1 MASSVEATRTRA
13 DVAMGRQMPPSALL
27 DEFSTPPRALA
38 DRSLASL
45 IEGQIIPRL
54 MLAHGVASSL
64 PFDTVGQVEEADVD
78 TLVPLTLA
86 CEAGD
91 VLAQVERVIARGLSI
106 DAIMVELLA
115 PTARRLGTLWEEDRC
130 DFVEVTMGLWRL
142 QEVVRELSTRFAPP
156 FGTLA
161 NGERPRR
168 ALFVALPGDQHDF
181 GATMV
186 GEVFHR
192 HGWDVETVPG
202 ADMTEL
208 LAEVGRHH
216 YDLVGLTVSCDCNS
230 ARLPS
235 AILAV
240 RSVSRNPGVRVMVG
254 GRVFVEDPALALRVG
269 ADGTAPD
276 ACQALIVAEA
286 LVDAMVGDVVAVS

>member
-1 MASSVEATRTRA
+1 MASSAGATRSRA
-13 DVAMGRQMPPSALL
+13 DTATGRPMHSSALL
-27 DEFSTPPRALA
+27 EDPPTPPRTAA

-54 MLAHGVASSL
+54 MLAHGIRMAPP
-64 PFDTVGQVEEADVD
+64 PFEAAGGIDRD
-78 TLVPLTLA
+78 DIDALVPLTLA
-86 CEAGD
+86 GDAGG
-91 VLAQVERVIARGLSI
+91 VLAQVEQVIARGLSV
-106 DAIMVELLA
+106 DTVMVELLA

-142 QEVVRELSTRFAPP
+142 QEVVRELSSRFAPP
-156 FGTLA
+156 FNVHG
-161 NGERPRR
+161 GDRPRR

-186 GEVFHR
+186 GELFHR
-192 HGWDVETVPG
+192 HGWDVETAPG

-216 YDLVGLTVSCDCNS
+216 YDLVGLTVSCDCHS

-235 AILAV
+235 AILTV
-240 RSVSRNPGVRVMVG
+240 RSVSRNPRVRIMVG
-254 GRVFVEDPALALRVG
+254 GRIFIEDPGLADRVG

-276 ACQALIVAEA
+276 ACRALAVAEA
-286 LVDAMVGDVVAVS
+286 LVDAVGDAVTLG